1 MKRVV
6 IIGGGIAG
14 LAAAY
19 ALKENAGA
27 KGLEVALFERR
38 PRLGGNIRTEH
49 IDGFIIE
56 AGPDC
61 FLSEKPWAM
70 GLCKRLGLG
79 ERLLPTNDAHRKTY
93 VLSGGRLRNLPEG
106 VILMIPTKIL
116 PLLFSPLISIPGKMR
131 MFLEPFI
138 PRKRDKADE
147 TLGDFVRRRLGPEV
161 LDKIAEP
168 LVAGVH
174 AGDPETMSIRS
185 AFPKFVELE
194 ENYGSLIIGMIKRM
208 KASSTGAGGNRGKD
222 GEKRPTMFMTL
233 KGGLKELVDELER
246 RLSNVNENTRVRT
259 GVEVA
264 GISRSGGLYKV
275 RLASGDLINAD
286 SVIIAAPAYVAASL
300 LTGMDAGL
308 SQKLLEIPYT
318 STATVSV
325 AFKKTD
331 VSHPMDGF
339 GFVVPRSEKRRIM
352 ASTWSS
358 VKFKHRAPDDAV
370 LIRCFLGGAKNPE
383 VLSLSEDEL
392 IGIVMAELKDIMGI
406 DAEPVLKKAYKWP
419 QSMPQYTVGHEQ
431 RVGLIEQ
438 RISEAHPGLFLAGS
452 AYRGIGI
459 SDNIR
464 NAEDAARQAL
474 EFIGNQKST
483 VSPLP

>member
-19 ALKENAGA
+19 ALKENAGSGA
-27 KGLEVALFERR
+27 VDVALFEKQ
-38 PRLGGNIRTEH
+38 PRLGGNIKTEN
-49 IDGFIIE
+49 IDGFIVE

-93 VLSGGRLRNLPEG
+93 VLSGKRLHELPEG

-116 PLLFSPLISIPGKMR
+116 PLLLSPLISMRGKLR
-131 MFLEPFI
+131 MALEPFI
-138 PRKRDKADE
+138 PRKKDKGDE
-147 TLGDFVRRRLGPEV
+147 TLGDFVRRRLGAEV

-174 AGDPETMSIRS
+174 AGDPDTMSIRS

-194 ENYGSLIIGMIKRM
+194 ENYGSLILGMVKRM
-208 KASSTGAGGNRGKD
+208 RGSKAAGLGRANAGI
-222 GEKRPTMFMTL
+222 TMFMTL
-233 KGGLKELVDELER
+233 KGGLRELVDELER
-246 RLSNVNENTRVRT
+246 RLTGFDDKNTHVRT
-259 GVEVA
+259 GVEVS
-264 GISRSGGLYKV
+264 GISRSGGIYKV
-275 RLASGDLINAD
+275 MLSTGDVINAD
-286 SVIIAAPAYVAASL
+286 AVIIAAPAYVASSL
-300 LTGMDAGL
+300 LAGLDAGL
-308 SQKLLEIPYT
+308 SKKLLEIPYA

-325 AFKKTD
+325 AFRKAD
-331 VSHPMDGF
+331 VRRPMDGF
-339 GFVVPRSEKRRIM
+339 GFVVPMSEKRRIM

-358 VKFKHRAPDDAV
+358 VKFKYRAPDDFV
-370 LIRCFLGGAKNPE
+370 LMRCFLGGAKNPE
-383 VLSLSEDEL
+383 MLSLSEDEL
-392 IGIVMAELKDIMGI
+392 IGIVLKELKDIMGI
-406 DAEPVLKKAYKWP
+406 DAVPALTRAYKWP
-419 QSMPQYTVGHEQ
+419 RSMPQYTVGHEQ
-431 RVGLIEQ
+431 RVGQIEQ
-438 RISEAHPGLFLAGS
+438 RVSEAHPGLFLAGS

-474 EFIGNQKST
+474 KFIGS
-483 VSPLP
+483 